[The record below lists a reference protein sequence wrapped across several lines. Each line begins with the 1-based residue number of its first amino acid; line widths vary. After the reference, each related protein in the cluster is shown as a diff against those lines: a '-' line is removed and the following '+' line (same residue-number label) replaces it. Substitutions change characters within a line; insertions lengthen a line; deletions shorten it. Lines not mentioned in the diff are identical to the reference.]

1 MKVERLQFLY
11 NLSFYLTIVSGI
23 VLALSGAGLTYFK
36 NRIDNLEAEKKAM
49 ALDSVKREI
58 IDSGQEQ
65 KKEIIDAVVKNSDL
79 VIESTKKT
87 MEENK
92 PTINAPNALIVTS
105 NQSGGSNTVINNNV
119 NLPEPTIRITEWQ
132 VRNEI
137 TSDSTFH
144 NRYALTYQSAVTR
157 SEVGFRVKRYDVVS
171 GKIQLGPPGGM
182 LMSKTGHNKE
192 KNFMFIVATPQNG
205 TYFLD
210 VFTKEE
216 IQDAPNVTIDYLKA
230 ANE

>member
-1 MKVERLQFLY
+1 MERLQFLY

-36 NRIDNLEAEKKAM
+36 NRIDNLEAEKKAI

-58 IDSGQEQ
+58 IDSGQEH

-92 PTINAPNALIVTS
+92 PIINAPNAQIVTS
-105 NQSGGSNTVINNNV
+105 NQSGGNNTVINNL

-132 VRNEI
+132 IRNAK

-157 SEVGFRVKRYDVVS
+157 SEVGFRIKRLDVVS
-171 GKIQLGPPGGM
+171 GKIELGPPGGM
-182 LMSKTGHNKE
+182 LMSKTGHNAE

-205 TYFLD
+205 TYYLD
-210 VFTKEE
+210 VFTKQE
-216 IQDAPNVTIDYLKA
+216 IIDAPNVTIDYLKA